1 MSISDETTSV
11 SPIRPRLARRRAS
24 CAFTTRPTLHDTSTP
39 ETTGAPQTS
48 GTPKTT
54 GASNSVTI
62 AHLSDCHLPN
72 VRGFWPRYW
81 NVKRTLGW
89 LNWKI
94 KRRVIHRHSAIEA
107 MLADIAALAPDH
119 IAITGDLV
127 NIGLPTE
134 YEAARDWL
142 TVVGPPDRVSVVPG
156 NHDIYVD
163 PEGANG
169 TALWRAYMSSDAFG
183 ATVGGATAAEPPTGG
198 PWYRDAFP
206 YVRRIGPVAL
216 IGINSSHPT
225 AIGYASGAVG
235 PAQRERLG
243 RILEATGE
251 AGLARVVMIHHP
263 PVPWLA
269 SPRRALSDVGDV
281 EALIARHG
289 AELVLHGHNHV
300 VSDEEISGEEIS
312 TEGDQSVRVLGIGSA
327 SAEYPYKHEPR
338 ACWRL
343 IRIARDPASGG
354 FSITCELRGYQNYGD
369 VVQTIGTTEF
379 LSSTVTPK
387 TTG

>member
-1 MSISDETTSV
+1 M
-11 SPIRPRLARRRAS
+11 
-24 CAFTTRPTLHDTSTP
+24 
-39 ETTGAPQTS
+39 
-48 GTPKTT
+48 
-54 GASNSVTI
+54 TI

-72 VRGFWPRYW
+72 VRGFWPRYS

-107 MLADIAALAPDH
+107 MLADIAAHAPDH

-142 TVVGPPDRVSVVPG
+142 TAVGPPDRVSVVPG

-169 TALWRAYMSSDAFG
+169 TALWRAYMQSDAFG
-183 ATVGGATAAEPPTGG
+183 NAIDGLHADGVQPGGTQVH
-198 PWYRDAFP
+198 PWYRHAFP

-216 IGINSSHPT
+216 IGVNSSHPT
-225 AIGYASGAVG
+225 AIGYAGGTVG

-243 RILEATGE
+243 RMLEVARE

-263 PVPWLA
+263 PVRWLA

-300 VSDEEISGEEIS
+300 VSDEEISGEEIWNGEIS
-312 TEGDQSVRVLGIGSA
+312 DEEIRTGGDQSVRVLGIGSA

-343 IRIARDPASGG
+343 IRIARDPASGR
-354 FSITCELRGYQNYGD
+354 FAITSELRGYQNYGD
-369 VVQTIGTTEF
+369 IVQTIGTTEF
-379 LSSTVTPK
+379 LSSTVTSK

>member
-1 MSISDETTSV
+1 M
-11 SPIRPRLARRRAS
+11 
-24 CAFTTRPTLHDTSTP
+24 
-39 ETTGAPQTS
+39 
-48 GTPKTT
+48 
-54 GASNSVTI
+54 TI

-72 VRGFWPRYW
+72 VRGYWPRYW

-89 LNWKI
+89 LNWTV
-94 KRRVIHRHSAIEA
+94 KRRVIHQHSAIEA
-107 MLADIAALAPDH
+107 MLADIAAHAPDH

-142 TVVGPPDRVSVVPG
+142 TSVGPPDRVSVVPG

-169 TALWRAYMSSDAFG
+169 TALWRAYMTSDAFG
-183 ATVGGATAAEPPTGG
+183 TSIGGVRVDGVQAGG
-198 PWYRDAFP
+198 IQVTPWYRDAFP
-206 YVRRIGPVAL
+206 YVRRIGPAVL
-216 IGINSSHPT
+216 IGVNSSHPT
-225 AIGYASGAVG
+225 AIGYAGGTVG

-243 RILEATGE
+243 RILEATRE
-251 AGLARVVMIHHP
+251 AGLARIVMIHHP
-263 PVPWLA
+263 PVRWLA

-281 EALIARHG
+281 EPLIARHG

-300 VSDEEISGEEIS
+300 VSDEKISGEE
-312 TEGDQSVRVLGIGSA
+312 TRTDENGTGGDQSVRVLGIGSA

-343 IRIARDPASGG
+343 IRIAREPASGG
-354 FSITCELRGYQNYGD
+354 FAITCELRGYQNYGD
-369 VVQTIGTTEF
+369 EVQTIGTTEF
-379 LSSTVTPK
+379 LSSTLTSKP
-387 TTG
+387 TS